1 MPKFARAMYK
11 FATVIYNLTKCLLAT
26 KKRLIEEGEEEQ
38 DDDDRKKKPSKEE
51 VECVSCY

>member
-11 FATVIYNLTKCLLAT
+11 FATGIQGQFRLAT

-51 VECVSCY
+51 VECVSYY